1 MNIQDLDENRT
12 DKSLSITQ
20 SIINTACGF
29 IPCIGTGVAE
39 FINHFIPDSRRD
51 RIVSVIKELAIIVES
66 QGKDI
71 EELKMWIENIKASKM
86 SSLLFETALLN
97 SIKTESKI
105 KFHCYAYYIYSI
117 IDNTD
122 FEDTQKEALLQT
134 IEKLNEYE
142 ILHIIYLGHEK
153 YLFQESEF
161 HKKYGHYVD
170 RHTACGTDEDKRFNA
185 MQDSYLNNLVV
196 YGIATCTGDP
206 KRGNSSFSLLPYG
219 KLVFESLFD
228 ESFFGA

>member
-1 MNIQDLDENRT
+1 MDLQDLDENKC
-12 DKSLSITQ
+12 DKVLLITQ
-20 SIINTACGF
+20 SVINTACSF
-29 IPCIGTGVAE
+29 IPYIGTGVSE
-39 FINHFIPDSRRD
+39 FINNFIPDNRRE
-51 RIVSVIKELAIIVES
+51 RIVSVIKELAFIVES

-71 EELKMWIENIKASKM
+71 EELKMWIENIKVSKM

-97 SIKTESKI
+97 SMKTESKI
-105 KFHCYAYYIYSI
+105 KFHCYAFYIYSI
-117 IDNTD
+117 IDSKK

-161 HKKYGHYVD
+161 HKKYGQYVD

-219 KLVFESLFD
+219 ELVFEALFD
-228 ESFFGA
+228 ENFFGA

>member
-1 MNIQDLDENRT
+1 MDLQGLDENKC
-12 DKSLSITQ
+12 DKVLSITQ
-20 SIINTACGF
+20 SVINTACSF
-29 IPCIGTGVAE
+29 IPYIGTGVSE
-39 FINHFIPDSRRD
+39 FINNFIPDNRTE
-51 RIVSVIKELAIIVES
+51 RIVSVIKELAFIVES

-97 SIKTESKI
+97 SMKTESKI
-105 KFHCYAYYIYSI
+105 KFHCYAFYIYSI
-117 IDNTD
+117 IDSEK

-142 ILHIIYLGHEK
+142 ILHIIYLGYEK
-153 YLFQESEF
+153 YLFHESEF
-161 HKKYGHYVD
+161 HKKYGQYID
-170 RHTACGTDEDKRFNA
+170 RHSACGSDEDKRFNA

-219 KLVFESLFD
+219 ELVFEALFD
-228 ESFFGA
+228 EIFFGA

>member
-1 MNIQDLDENRT
+1 MDLQDLDENKC
-12 DKSLSITQ
+12 DKVLLITQ
-20 SIINTACGF
+20 SVINTAFSF
-29 IPCIGTGVAE
+29 IPYIGTGVSE
-39 FINHFIPDSRRD
+39 FINNFIPDNRRE
-51 RIVSVIKELAIIVES
+51 RIVSVIKELAFIVES

-71 EELKMWIENIKASKM
+71 EELKMWIENIKVSKM

-97 SIKTESKI
+97 SMKTESKI
-105 KFHCYAYYIYSI
+105 KFHCYAFYIYSI
-117 IDNTD
+117 IDSKKFD
-122 FEDTQKEALLQT
+122 DTQKEALLQT

-142 ILHIIYLGHEK
+142 ILHIIYLGHKK

-161 HKKYGHYVD
+161 HKKYGQYVD
-170 RHTACGTDEDKRFNA
+170 RHTACGTEEDKRFNA

-219 KLVFESLFD
+219 ELVFEALFD
-228 ESFFGA
+228 ENFFGA